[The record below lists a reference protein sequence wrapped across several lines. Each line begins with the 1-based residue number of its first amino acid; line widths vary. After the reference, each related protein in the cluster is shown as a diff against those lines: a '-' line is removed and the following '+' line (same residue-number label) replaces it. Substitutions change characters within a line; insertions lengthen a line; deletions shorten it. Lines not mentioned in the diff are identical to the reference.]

1 MEKKLLRLIA
11 FSIKL
16 VEEKG
21 HNFDL
26 YYCNWEDDA
35 FFIWKFIVSA

>member
-16 VEEKG
+16 VEEKD

-26 YYCNWEDDA
+26 YYGTEKMMHFSFGNLL
-35 FFIWKFIVSA
+35 